1 MSSPTNYCLKEPN
14 DRIVGFR
21 LGADELGHEIY
32 DILDWADEH
41 FSSHVV
47 EQTDDHVYVYSETAR
62 KTLSASELHTEP
74 LSIEDINRGDSSD
87 GGSSGGSSGGG
98 PSGGSGGSG
107 PGGNVPSPVGD
118 GGGVAAS
125 TGQ

>member
-1 MSSPTNYCLKEPN
+1 MSSETNHCLKGPQ
-14 DRIVGFR
+14 DQVVGFR
-21 LGADELGHEIY
+21 LDTAELGHEIY

-41 FSSHVV
+41 FASHVV

-62 KTLSASELHTEP
+62 ETLTADELRAEP
-74 LSIEDINRGDSSD
+74 LSIENGDRDGSSN
-87 GGSSGGSSGGG
+87 GGSPGGFSGGG

-107 PGGNVPSPVGD
+107 PGGNVPSSVGD

-125 TGQ
+125 TGS